1 MPSPVLP
8 PGVWLAALSMLTFH
22 LSPQGRDKSSGLS
35 RTSAWATLAGARD
48 NVRALRAAGK
58 LTGPVKVI
66 VHDGRY
72 ALTQTV
78 EFTSRDSHLTFE
90 AAPRAQPVFDG
101 GEQLTGW
108 KVGQRNGRTEWTLD
122 LPDVAADRWF
132 FRSLFVNGRRAPR
145 ARLPKFSPDEKGAT
159 NVFHIGEIKNP
170 EAGHLFA
177 GSDTFKPKSGD
188 VQNWASLPDAE
199 FVVLHYWVEERLPR
213 PQLNP
218 RTGWLRF
225 ARRSALNLYEA
236 FAAAYGNRALARY
249 YIDNLFEAL
258 TEPGEWYLNRE
269 TGRLYYLPRPG
280 ETPEN
285 TVISAPRI
293 NTFIRASGEFFND
306 SIVACDAHATPHV
319 RGLHFHGLTFRHA
332 DWFSPIAVTPQFHQA
347 TAYGDEFPIGGSV
360 QAAHCVPG
368 AVKFRAARDCSL
380 RDCTIEHAGLYGL
393 EFDEGCRDC
402 AAVGNHLHDLG
413 AGGIRGGGTDL
424 DGHLDGR
431 TGHLTITDNTIHHIG
446 RIFHQG
452 VGVFLGHAF
461 DCNVA
466 HNLIHHACYTG
477 ISTGW
482 TWGYRETP
490 SRNNRI
496 EHNLIHH
503 IGAGILSDMGGIY
516 TLGVQPGTVVRGN
529 HLHDIWSQDY
539 GGWGIYLD
547 EGTSHLLVEHNLVH
561 DTKDAPFNI
570 HFAREN
576 VVRHN
581 IFARGQNALTSVSRV
596 EPGQWSAN
604 YFNNIVVGPSKRLFC
619 GGYKGNIAHGA
630 LVSNANCFWAP
641 GGKLPASANPRSGTP
656 GVPKHIS
663 WAAWKKAGHD
673 SLSIVADPK
682 LTEGKKTWRI
692 AKNSPAFKLGFVP
705 HDWSQCGP
713 RPKAKR

>member
-1 MPSPVLP
+1 MTF
-8 PGVWLAALSMLTFH
+8 SMQVFH
-22 LSPQGRDKSSGLS
+22 LSPQGNDQWTGRLATPARNRRDGP
-35 RTSAWATLAGARD
+35 WATLAGARD
-48 NVRALRAAGK
+48 NLRALRAAGK
-58 LTGPVKVI
+58 LNEAATVQVQHG
-66 VHDGRY
+66 HY
-72 ALTQTV
+72 ALKETV
-78 EFTSRDSHLTFE
+78 DFTPLDSHTHYE
-90 AAPRAQPVFDG
+90 AAPKAAPVFDG
-101 GEQLTGW
+101 GEQLTDW

-122 LPDVAADRWF
+122 LPTVASGAWF
-132 FRSLFVNGRRAPR
+132 FRSLFVNGLRAPR
-145 ARLPKFSPDEKGAT
+145 ARLPKFAPEVKSAN

-170 EAGHLFA
+170 DAGHLFA
-177 GSDTFKPKSGD
+177 GSDTFKPKPGD
-188 VQNWASLPDAE
+188 VENWESLPDAE
-199 FVVLHYWVEERLPR
+199 FVVLHYWIEERLPR

-225 ARRSALNLYEA
+225 ARRSAFNLYEA
-236 FAAAYGNRALARY
+236 FAAAYGNRELARY
-249 YIDNLFEAL
+249 YVDNLFEAL

-285 TVISAPRI
+285 TEIFAPRLH
-293 NTFIRASGEFFND
+293 TFVRASGTFFND
-306 SIVACDAHATPHV
+306 SIEACDAHATAYL
-319 RGLHFHGLTFRHA
+319 RGLQLTGLTFQHA
-332 DWFSPIAVTPQFHQA
+332 DWFSPLAHVPQFHQA
-347 TAYGDEFPIGGSV
+347 QTYGVDQPIGGSV

-368 AVKFRAARDCSL
+368 AVTFRAARDCAVT
-380 RDCTIEHAGLYGL
+380 DCTITQAGLYGL
-393 EFDEGCRDC
+393 AFDEGCRDC
-402 AAVGNHLHDLG
+402 AAIGNHLHDLG
-413 AGGIRGGGTDL
+413 AGGIRGGGTDM

-431 TGHLTITDNTIHHIG
+431 TGHLTITDNSIHHIG

-461 DCNVA
+461 DCTVA
-466 HNLIHHACYTG
+466 HNHIHHACYTG

-496 EHNLIHH
+496 EHNLIHD

-529 HLHDIWSQDY
+529 HLYNIWSQDY

-547 EGTSHLLVEHNLVH
+547 EGTSHLLIEHNLVH

-604 YFNNIVVGPSKRLFC
+604 YFNNIIVGPSHSLFC
-619 GGYKGNIAHGA
+619 GGYKGNIADGA
-630 LVSNANCFWAP
+630 LVSNANCFWNP
-641 GGKLPASANPRSGTP
+641 EGPLPASSNPRSKDR
-656 GVPKHIS
+656 GVPSRVS
-663 WAAWKKAGHD
+663 WTGWKQAGHD

-682 LTEGKKTWRI
+682 LTEGKKTWVL
-692 AKNSPAFKLGFVP
+692 AKNSPALKLGFKP
-705 HDWSQCGP
+705 WDWSKCGV
-713 RPKAKR
+713 RPKAKRH

>member
-1 MPSPVLP
+1 MQV
-8 PGVWLAALSMLTFH
+8 FH
-22 LSPQGRDKSSGLS
+22 LSPQGNDQWTGRLAAPARNRRNGP
-35 RTSAWATLAGARD
+35 WATLAGARD
-48 NVRALRAAGK
+48 NLRALRTAGK
-58 LTGPVKVI
+58 ITGPVTVL

-72 ALTQTV
+72 ALTETV
-78 EFTSRDSHLTFE
+78 AFNQHDSHTHYQ
-90 AAPRAQPVFDG
+90 AAPRAKPVFDG
-101 GEQLTGW
+101 GEPLAGW
-108 KVGQRNGRTEWTLD
+108 KVGERNGRTEWTLD
-122 LPDVAADRWF
+122 LPDVAADKWN

-145 ARLPKFSPDEKGAT
+145 ARLPKFSPDEKSAK
-159 NVFHIGEIKNP
+159 NVFHIGAIKHP
-170 EAGHLFA
+170 AATGLFA
-177 GSDTFKPKSGD
+177 GSDTFQPKPGD

-199 FVVLHYWVEERLPR
+199 FVVLHYWIEERLPQ
-213 PQLNP
+213 PSFNP
-218 RTGWLRF
+218 STGWLRF
-225 ARRSALNLYEA
+225 ARRSAFNLYEA

-249 YIDNLFEAL
+249 YVDNLFEAL

-280 ETPEN
+280 ETPAN
-285 TVISAPRI
+285 TVIHAPRLHS
-293 NTFIRASGEFFND
+293 FIHASGQFFND
-306 SIVACDAHATPHV
+306 SIEACDAHATPHL
-319 RGLHFHGLTFRHA
+319 RGLEFTGLTFRHG
-332 DWFSPIAVTPQFHQA
+332 DWFSPLAQLPPFHQA
-347 TAYGDEFPIGGSV
+347 ETFGKEQPIGGSV
-360 QAAHCVPG
+360 QAAHVVPG
-368 AVKFRAARDCSL
+368 ALKFRAARDCAV
-380 RDCTIEHAGLYGL
+380 RDCTIEHVGLYGL
-393 EFDEGCRDC
+393 EFDEGCRNC
-402 AAVGNHLHDLG
+402 TAVGNHLHDLG
-413 AGGIRGGGTDL
+413 AGGIRGGGTDM

-466 HNLIHHACYTG
+466 HNHIHHACYTG

-496 EHNLIHH
+496 EHNLIHD
-503 IGAGILSDMGGIY
+503 IGTGILSDMGGIY

-529 HLHDIWSQDY
+529 HLHHIWSQDY

-547 EGTSHLLVEHNLVH
+547 EGTSHLLIEHNLVH

-581 IFARGQNALTSVSRV
+581 IFARGQNALTSVSRI

-604 YFNNIVVGPSKRLFC
+604 YFNNIVIGPSARLFC

-630 LVSNANCFWAP
+630 LVSNANCFWSP
-641 GGKLPASANPRSGTP
+641 GGKLPDSGNPRSGTP
-656 GVPKHIS
+656 GAPLRVS
-663 WAAWKKAGHD
+663 WTAWKKAGHD
-673 SLSIVADPK
+673 SLSVVADPK
-682 LTEGKKTWRI
+682 LTEGRKTWRL
-692 AKNSPAFKLGFVP
+692 AKNSPALKLGFKP
-705 HDWSQCGP
+705 WDWSKCGP